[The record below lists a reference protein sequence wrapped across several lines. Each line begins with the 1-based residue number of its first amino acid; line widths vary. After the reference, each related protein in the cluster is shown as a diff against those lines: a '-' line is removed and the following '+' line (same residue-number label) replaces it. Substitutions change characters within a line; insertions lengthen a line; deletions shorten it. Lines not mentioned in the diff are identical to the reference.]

1 MAHDQKS
8 TTDRHESVSTDR
20 RKILLG
26 LGVAAGGALT
36 SGLAVQEARA
46 NDKQVTDAPESHR
59 TDVEQRVPFYGLHQ
73 AGVVTP
79 RPANGMLVSLDVI
92 ADTPADF
99 EKMMRKLTDRIVFL
113 TQGGTPPELDP
124 KLPPADSGILGP
136 QIQPDNLTITVGL
149 GNAMF
154 ETRSWLKRLK
164 PRRLQQMTQFKN
176 DALDAELCH
185 GDLSLQFCSNTADT
199 NIHALRD
206 ILKNMPEY
214 LVPRWKQ
221 EGSVPTVLPEADGS
235 IPSARNFLGFRDGSA
250 NPNSNDKPMMDEIV
264 WISEGH
270 DEPEWT
276 VGGTYQA
283 VRIIRNFVERWD
295 RTPLGEQQRI
305 FGRKKMSGAPM
316 DGVKETDIP
325 NYAND
330 PDGKTT
336 RLDSHIR
343 LANPRTPET
352 RKNLILRRPF
362 NYSNGITK
370 NGQLDQ
376 GLLFIAYQSDLERG
390 FIAVQSRLD
399 GEPLEE
405 YIKPIGGGYFFVLP
419 GAREAGDYLGRKL
432 AEAATADPSTRS

>member
-1 MAHDQKS
+1 MAHDQKTMS
-8 TTDRHESVSTDR
+8 DQPSVGTDR

-26 LGVAAGGALT
+26 LGVAAGALT
-36 SGLAVQEARA
+36 SGLAAQDARA

-59 TDVEQRVPFYGLHQ
+59 TDVEQKVPFYGFHQ

-79 RPANGMLVSLDVI
+79 RPANGMFVSLDVI

-99 EKMMRKLTDRIVFL
+99 DKMMRKLTERIVFL

-124 KLPPADSGILGP
+124 KLPPADSGLLGP
-136 QIQPDNLTITVGL
+136 VVHPDNLTITVGL
-149 GNAMF
+149 GNSMF
-154 ETRSWLKRLK
+154 ETRPWLKRLK
-164 PRRLQQMTQFKN
+164 PRRLQQMKQFQN

-221 EGSVPTVLPEADGS
+221 EGSVPPVLPQADGTV
-235 IPSARNFLGFRDGSA
+235 PSARNFLGFRDGSA

-264 WISEGH
+264 WVGKEHG
-270 DEPEWT
+270 EPEWA

-295 RTPLGEQQRI
+295 RTPLGEQERI
-305 FGRKKMSGAPM
+305 IGRKKMSGAPM
-316 DGVKETDIP
+316 DGVKEADVPDYTK
-325 NYAND
+325 D
-330 PDGKTT
+330 PQGKVT
-336 RLDSHIR
+336 RLDAHIR
-343 LANPRTPET
+343 LADPRTPEA

-390 FIAVQSRLD
+390 FITVQSRLD

-432 AEAATADPSTRS
+432 AEAATEDPSTRS

>member
-1 MAHDQKS
+1 MAHDQTS
-8 TTDRHESVSTDR
+8 TTDR

-36 SGLAVQEARA
+36 SGLAVQEAGA

-59 TDVEQRVPFYGLHQ
+59 TDVEQSVPFYGLHQ

-92 ADTPADF
+92 ADTPVDF
-99 EKMMRKLTDRIVFL
+99 EKMMRKLTERIVFL

-136 QIQPDNLTITVGL
+136 IIQPDNLTITVGL

-154 ETRSWLKRLK
+154 ETRPWLKRLK
-164 PRRLQQMTQFKN
+164 PRHLQQMTQFKN

-221 EGSVPTVLPEADGS
+221 EGSVPTVLPEADGTV
-235 IPSARNFLGFRDGSA
+235 PSARNFLGFRDGSA
-250 NPNSNDKPMMDEIV
+250 NPKSNDKPMMDEIV
-264 WISEGH
+264 WVAEGH
-270 DEPEWT
+270 DEPEWA

-330 PDGKTT
+330 PDGKIT

-343 LANPRTPET
+343 LANPRTAES

-370 NGQLDQ
+370 NGQFDQ

-390 FIAVQSRLD
+390 FITVQSRLD

>member
-1 MAHDQKS
+1 MAHDQKTMS
-8 TTDRHESVSTDR
+8 DQPSVGTDR

-26 LGVAAGGALT
+26 LGVAAGALT
-36 SGLAVQEARA
+36 SGLAAQDARA

-59 TDVEQRVPFYGLHQ
+59 TDVEQKVPFYGFHQ

-79 RPANGMLVSLDVI
+79 RPANGMFVSLDVI

-99 EKMMRKLTDRIVFL
+99 DKMMRKLTERIVFL

-124 KLPPADSGILGP
+124 KLPPADSGLLGP
-136 QIQPDNLTITVGL
+136 VVHPDNLTITVGL
-149 GNAMF
+149 GNSMF
-154 ETRSWLKRLK
+154 ETRPWLKRLK
-164 PRRLQQMTQFKN
+164 PRRLQQMKQFQN

-221 EGSVPTVLPEADGS
+221 EGSVPPVLPQADGTV
-235 IPSARNFLGFRDGSA
+235 PSARNFLGFRDGSA

-264 WISEGH
+264 WVGKEH

-295 RTPLGEQQRI
+295 RTPLGEQERI
-305 FGRKKMSGAPM
+305 IGRKKMSGAPM
-316 DGVKETDIP
+316 DGVKEADVPDYTK
-325 NYAND
+325 D
-330 PDGKTT
+330 PHGKVT
-336 RLDSHIR
+336 RLDAHIR
-343 LANPRTPET
+343 LADPRTPEA

-362 NYSNGITK
+362 NYSNGVTK

-390 FIAVQSRLD
+390 FITVQSRLD

-432 AEAATADPSTRS
+432 AEAAAEDPSTRS

>member
-1 MAHDQKS
+1 MAHDQKTMS
-8 TTDRHESVSTDR
+8 DQPSVGTDR

-26 LGVAAGGALT
+26 LGVAAGALT
-36 SGLAVQEARA
+36 SGLAAQDARA

-59 TDVEQRVPFYGLHQ
+59 TDVEQKVPFYGFHQ

-79 RPANGMLVSLDVI
+79 RPANGMFVSLDVI

-99 EKMMRKLTDRIVFL
+99 DKMMRKLTERIVFL

-124 KLPPADSGILGP
+124 KLPPADSGLLGP
-136 QIQPDNLTITVGL
+136 VVHPDNLTITVGL
-149 GNAMF
+149 GNSMF
-154 ETRSWLKRLK
+154 ETRPWPKRLK
-164 PRRLQQMTQFKN
+164 PRRLQQMKQFQN

-221 EGSVPTVLPEADGS
+221 EGSVPPVLPQADGTV
-235 IPSARNFLGFRDGSA
+235 PSARNFLGFRDGSA

-264 WISEGH
+264 WVGKEHG
-270 DEPEWT
+270 EPEWA

-295 RTPLGEQQRI
+295 RTPLGEQERI
-305 FGRKKMSGAPM
+305 IGRKKMSGAPM
-316 DGVKETDIP
+316 DGVKEADVPDYTK
-325 NYAND
+325 D
-330 PDGKTT
+330 PQGKVT
-336 RLDSHIR
+336 RLDAHIR
-343 LANPRTPET
+343 LADPRTPEA

-390 FIAVQSRLD
+390 FITVQSRLD

-432 AEAATADPSTRS
+432 AEAATEDPSTRS